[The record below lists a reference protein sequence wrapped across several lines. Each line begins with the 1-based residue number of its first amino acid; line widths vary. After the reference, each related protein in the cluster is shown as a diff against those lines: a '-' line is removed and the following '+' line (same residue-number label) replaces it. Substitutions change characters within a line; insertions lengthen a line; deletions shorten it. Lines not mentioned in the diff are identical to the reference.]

1 MYQKIVHDDFSMEN
15 TVVTNARHLES
26 LQKARTT
33 LNEVLQS
40 LNNNESGDLT
50 ALSIRYALNAIGEI
64 TGQVTNEDL
73 LDNIFRNFCI
83 GK

>member
-15 TVVTNARHLES
+15 TVVTNSRHLES

-73 LDNIFRNFCI
+73 LDNIVRNFCI

>member
-1 MYQKIVHDDFSMEN
+1 MHDDFSMEN

-26 LQKARTT
+26 LQKPRTT
-33 LNEVLQS
+33 LNDVIQS
-40 LNNNESGDLT
+40 LHNNESGDLT

>member
-1 MYQKIVHDDFSMEN
+1 MYQKILHDDFNMEN
-15 TVVTNARHLES
+15 IVVTNARHLES

-33 LNEVLQS
+33 LNDVLQS
-40 LNNNESGDLT
+40 LHNKESGDLT

>member
-1 MYQKIVHDDFSMEN
+1 NK
-15 TVVTNARHLES
+15 
-26 LQKARTT
+26 
-33 LNEVLQS
+33 
-40 LNNNESGDLT
+40 ESGDLT